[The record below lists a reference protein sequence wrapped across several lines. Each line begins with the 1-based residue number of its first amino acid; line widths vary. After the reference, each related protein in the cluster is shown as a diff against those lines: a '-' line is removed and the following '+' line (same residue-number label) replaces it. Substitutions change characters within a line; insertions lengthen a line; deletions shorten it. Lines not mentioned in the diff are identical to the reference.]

1 MDADRLRYTA
11 IIVGLVIGALLVVGG
26 YVTGTDWV
34 TLAGSVLGIGSG
46 GVAAVR
52 KVP

>member
-26 YVTGTDWV
+26 YVTGESWV
-34 TLAGSVLGIGSG
+34 QLAGGVLGVGSG
-46 GVAAVR
+46 AAAVKR
-52 KVP
+52 P